1 MSCIVTDNPE
11 KLMTEDIRDT
21 LIGIESNIYEDHFP
35 FEEETLFCY
44 LQGGYEDC
52 QSFIDNQSEEIRD
65 YLVIK
70 QI

>member
-11 KLMTEDIRDT
+11 TLVTKEIRKNLVGIDT
-21 LIGIESNIYEDHFP
+21 KTYEECFP
-35 FEEETLFCY
+35 FEEEIIMCY
-44 LQGGYEDC
+44 IQGSYEDC
-52 QSFIDNQSEEIRD
+52 QSFIANKAKEIRD